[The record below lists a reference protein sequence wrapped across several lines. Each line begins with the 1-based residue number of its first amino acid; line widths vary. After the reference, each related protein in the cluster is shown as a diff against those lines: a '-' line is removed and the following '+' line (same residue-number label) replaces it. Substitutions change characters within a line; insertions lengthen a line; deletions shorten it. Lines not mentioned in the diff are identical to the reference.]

1 MTGAKLSTVNVT
13 TGRIRGVQVDAFN
26 YAEEGEFQLCLI
38 TDGLGQQHRRVS
50 LATTDLQEGRSRR
63 DPPRPNQQGT
73 MPELCSRRERDL
85 PR

>member
-38 TDGLGQQHRRVS
+38 SPRSLSDWFHGAIDGVL
-50 LATTDLQEGRSRR
+50 GRS
-63 DPPRPNQQGT
+63 P
-73 MPELCSRRERDL
+73 
-85 PR
+85 